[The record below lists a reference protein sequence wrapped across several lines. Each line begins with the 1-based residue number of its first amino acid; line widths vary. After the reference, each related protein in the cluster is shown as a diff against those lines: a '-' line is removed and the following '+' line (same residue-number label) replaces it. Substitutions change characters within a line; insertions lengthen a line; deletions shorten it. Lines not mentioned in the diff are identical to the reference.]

1 MTQLQLTA
9 SVGSTPV
16 LIMGNGPSAKLI
28 DYSRIEYAG
37 FATVGMNAAY
47 RFWDRHDFRPT
58 YYICMDSV
66 LITSHVDRVF
76 ELVEEGRVQR
86 FFLRDEY
93 REAFPQH
100 AQHPRILW
108 FSELRAQSGSL
119 FDTNMITTGSWA
131 LRWMVHEG
139 HQHIG
144 TIGIDANYVELLKE
158 AKRLGDGKDLRLE
171 LATTPSFNPNYFFA
185 DYQQKGDQYNVPN
198 SPDYLKATG
207 QLVHVDALKRARDD
221 IARYRPAVRIHDCS
235 PIATHGVFPRCSL
248 DRFLAIGDLSVV
260 TSFYEKAPTDDL
272 LNSIAIALD
281 NADNPL
287 LEGVSIVYEGRRNHL
302 DGVLPATLLYRLRQH
317 EATGR
322 LRFIEVDH
330 RPNYYQLFSVA
341 RKCSGQVFV
350 VANADILFTRE
361 IAVALGANFSHPT
374 PRLMTLTRWNETAG
388 GLFIQGQGAT
398 PPWPQKPVDKMNQDE
413 RNYLS
418 FDAYV
423 FNRGL
428 EPLEALQDIHIGTFG
443 CDTAIAA
450 AYRLAGVPVVNPCLS
465 YRIVHRDDKVRDYSS
480 EAGTRQMLH
489 NTEAIFCRLQTWLSE
504 KAAFGEPLAGI
515 DQLRPS
521 ILSVGTP
528 MHRHGPRH
536 AFFRMLGTVPW
547 SHTLVPQ
554 RIEFARFEI
563 NPTSTTDD
571 ELQVLARDIGQAMER
586 HAFIEIE
593 VAGNNGD
600 HYLGSVRNTP
610 EILAIKERLRRY
622 NWQSVLYKDKA
633 SLDELRVHADLL
645 LVARQLLGLQDSTAT
660 LPQRRLNATARP
672 LPESLTAPR
681 VLVLDST
688 PIGHASATGQI
699 KKVFLGN
706 WPTGQL
712 MQVWQE
718 GGVKG
723 KLNLIRFD
731 AEGRPIPIQTSD
743 LIQAC
748 RDFAPE
754 VVYLRPIDS
763 EPLLDL
769 ALSLCVEGGPSL
781 VMHMMDD
788 WPGRLTATDPAQA
801 ARLVPKFCT
810 LVERAELHLSICRK
824 MSEAYSQRY
833 GKNWLPLANGVD
845 VGSLPAREWHSR
857 PEVSTEA
864 PFVLRYMGGMAPDMN
879 FDSVCD
885 VAHAV
890 SALSVRLPLRLE
902 IYTMPWYLEKAGAA
916 LKGLPG
922 VQINGLVEEGDYA
935 ALLATADTL
944 LIAYNFDDLSI
955 AYTGLSLA
963 NKLPECLAAGVPV
976 LGYGPQGVATIEVL
990 RGTGGGVVVDKRD
1003 PQTLTTLL
1011 ERLASSKG
1019 VCERLGALGREYAAR
1034 RLRKTDV
1041 EALFL
1046 RLMHAAADVKLNR
1059 EASSL
1064 PTASLSHISTQIA
1077 NKLFVEGK
1085 YVDALNMHLKLY
1097 EKRRLSMDRRNAMFV
1112 AKRIAKT
1119 DEASRKL
1126 NEIEKA

>member
-1 MTQLQLTA
+1 MVSNPLNRDN
-9 SVGSTPV
+9 PV

-28 DYSRIEYAG
+28 DYQRIEQAG

-47 RFWDRHDFRPT
+47 RFWDRLDFRPT

-66 LITSHVDRVF
+66 LIKSHLDRIF

-93 REAFPQH
+93 REIFPQH

-108 FSELRAQSGSL
+108 FSELRAQTGSL

-131 LRWMVHEG
+131 LRWMAHEG

-171 LATTPSFNPNYFFA
+171 LAATPHFNPNYFFA

-221 IARYRPAVRIHDCS
+221 IARQRPAVRISDCS
-235 PIATHGVFPRCSL
+235 PIATHGVFSRCSL
-248 DRFLAIGDLSVV
+248 DRFLSMGDLSVV
-260 TSFYEKAPTDDL
+260 TSFYEKAPADDL
-272 LNSIAIALD
+272 LNGVAIAVD

-287 LEGVSIVYEGRRNHL
+287 LEGVSIVYEGRRDRL
-302 DGVLPATLLYRLRQH
+302 DGMLPAVLLYRLRQH

-322 LRFIEVDH
+322 VRFIEVDR
-330 RPNYYQLFSVA
+330 RPNYHQLFSVA
-341 RKCSGQVFV
+341 RKCAGQLFA

-361 IAVALGANFSHPT
+361 MAIALGANFSHPV
-374 PRLMTLTRWNETAG
+374 PRLMALTRWNETAC
-388 GLFIQGQGAT
+388 GLFIQGQGAS

-428 EPLEALQDIHIGTFG
+428 EPIEALQDIHIGTFG

-465 YRIVHRDDKVRDYSS
+465 YRIVHRDDKLRDYSS
-480 EAGTRQMLH
+480 DFGTRQMLQ
-489 NTEAIFCRLQTWLSE
+489 NTEAIFRRLQALLSE

-521 ILSVGTP
+521 IVSVGTP

-554 RIEFARFEI
+554 RVEFVRFEI
-563 NPTSTTDD
+563 DPANTSD
-571 ELQVLARDIGQAMER
+571 EDLKVLARDISQAMER
-586 HAFIEIE
+586 HAFLEIE

-610 EILAIKERLRRY
+610 DILALKERLRRY

-633 SLDELRVHADLL
+633 SLEELGVHADLL
-645 LVARQLLGLQDSTAT
+645 LVARQLLVLQDSTVT
-660 LPQRRLNATARP
+660 LPRRRLGGSAAP
-672 LPESLTAPR
+672 VLVSSVVPR
-681 VLVLDST
+681 VLFLDST
-688 PIGHASATGQI
+688 PIGHSSATGQI
-699 KKVFLGN
+699 KKVFLGD
-706 WPTGQL
+706 WPAEEL
-712 MQVWQE
+712 MQIWQD

-723 KLNLIRFD
+723 ALKPIRFD
-731 AEGRPIPIQTSD
+731 AEGRSIPIQTSD
-743 LIQAC
+743 LMQAC

-769 ALSLCVEGGPSL
+769 ALSLCNEVDASL
-781 VMHMMDD
+781 VVHMMDD
-788 WPGRLTATDPAQA
+788 WPSRLAITDAALA
-801 ARLVPKFCT
+801 ARLEPK
-810 LVERAELHLSICRK
+810 LRILMERAALHLSISKK
-824 MSEAYSQRY
+824 MSDVYAQRY
-833 GKNWLPLANGVD
+833 GKRWLSLANGVD
-845 VGSLPAREWHSR
+845 VRSLPARDWQSR
-857 PEVSTEA
+857 KEVSAEA

-879 FDSVCD
+879 FASVCD
-885 VAHAV
+885 VARVV
-890 SALSVRLPLRLE
+890 SALSARLPLRLE
-902 IYTMPWYLEKAGAA
+902 IHTMPWYLDKARAA
-916 LKGLPG
+916 LKGLSG
-922 VQINGLVEEGDYA
+922 VQINELVEQDDYA
-935 ALLATADTL
+935 SQLASADAL
-944 LIAYNFDDLSI
+944 LIAYNFDELSI
-955 AYTGLSLA
+955 TYTGLSLA

-976 LGYGPQGVATIEVL
+976 LGYGPPEVATIEVL

-1003 PQTLTTLL
+1003 PQALTALL
-1011 ERLASSKG
+1011 ERLVSCRS

-1041 EALFL
+1041 EASFAQ
-1046 RLMHAAADVKLNR
+1046 LMRAAADAKLNSTCLLMAATP
-1059 EASSL
+1059 ENQ
-1064 PTASLSHISTQIA
+1064 PSTQRA
-1077 NKLFVEGK
+1077 NKLFREGK
-1085 YVDALNMHLKLY
+1085 YIEALHIHLELY
-1097 EKRRLSMDRRNAMFV
+1097 SKRRLNMDRRNAIY
-1112 AKRIAKT
+1112 IAKKIGEL
-1119 DEASRKL
+1119 DNVNWQLS
-1126 NEIEKA
+1126 EIDKAI